1 MRRSV
6 FYMLFFFVCLLC
18 QNVEGK
24 VKQKPVYIF
33 GFAESFADSLGY
45 ITDVQYL
52 ETAYIDTKTKFLIG
66 RNMYSVQLQQFLQQ
80 NTDCKSPVTSIFFG
94 EKKEKLVKKQLSLRN
109 KYEKYR
115 DYTIKSVDYVFTPE
129 VYADQDE
136 AESLDPDNADKKAEK
151 KKKK

>member
-33 GFAESFADSLGY
+33 GFAESFADSIGY

-80 NTDCKSPVTSIFFG
+80 NEDCKHPVTSIFFG
-94 EKKEKLVKKQLSLRN
+94 EKKEKLAKKQLSLRN

-136 AESLDPDNADKKAEK
+136 AESPDPDNADKKAEK
-151 KKKK
+151 NKKK

>member
-1 MRRSV
+1 
-6 FYMLFFFVCLLC
+6 MLFFFVCLLC

-80 NTDCKSPVTSIFFG
+80 NEDCKHPVTSIFFG
-94 EKKEKLVKKQLSLRN
+94 EKKEKLAKKQHSLRN

-129 VYADQDE
+129 VYVEQDE
-136 AESLDPDNADKKAEK
+136 VEESQAADNADKKAGKKSKKNKEK
-151 KKKK
+151 K